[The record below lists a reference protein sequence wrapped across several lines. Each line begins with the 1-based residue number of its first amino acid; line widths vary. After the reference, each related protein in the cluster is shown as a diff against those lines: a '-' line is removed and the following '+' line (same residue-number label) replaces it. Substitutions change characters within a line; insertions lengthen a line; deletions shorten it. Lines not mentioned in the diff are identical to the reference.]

1 MKNVTVITQSTNIQ
15 LFNTNRPKNSSL
27 LAQITS
33 LTNTTILDTESIVN
47 LDVKGDVD
55 EEVND
60 PKFLLALF
68 ATESKVTNQ
77 RKSAKY
83 QSNKSDLQKHANL
96 PDEFFDYIYCALYRR
111 LFSLAWYN
119 DMTYAINKI
128 TGFGIDLPTSCCNR
142 FNYKNT
148 EPEFLQRELF
158 INIAPTKYSKS
169 DREWITY
176 QTATLKTWKKET
188 SKYL

>member
-1 MKNVTVITQSTNIQ
+1 M
-15 LFNTNRPKNSSL
+15 
-27 LAQITS
+27 
-33 LTNTTILDTESIVN
+33 DTESIVN

-60 PKFLLALF
+60 PKFLLVLF
-68 ATESKVTNQ
+68 ATESEVTNQ
-77 RKSAKY
+77 SKSAKY
-83 QSNKSDLQKHANL
+83 QSNKSDLQKRANL
-96 PDEFFDYIYCALYRR
+96 PDEFFDYIHCALYRR

-119 DMTYAINKI
+119 DMTYTINKV
-128 TGFGIDLPTSCCNR
+128 TGFGKDLPTPCCNG
-142 FNYKNT
+142 FNHKNT

-169 DREWITY
+169 DWEWIAY